1 MTVLSSCAQVGESSR
16 VTFLGNTR
24 LGQDVSL
31 SALLANYHAVL
42 CTYGAAEDR
51 VLGIP
56 GESLAGVVSAR
67 DLVSLY
73 NGAPDSDLS
82 LSTSSLD
89 TDTVAIVGMG
99 NVALDV
105 ARLIL
110 APVDVLRKTDVSDTW
125 LEMRARSRVKRVV
138 VIGRR
143 GPLNVSFTIKELR
156 EMIKLSAV
164 QSVINPSDFEGVQ
177 EQLKSLERPRKRL
190 TELLLKTMKS
200 DQGSQEQAWE
210 LKLWRSPVSVLG
222 EERVTGLELRNTRD
236 SDVTERLECG
246 LVVRSV
252 GYSSVQADPQL
263 PWDDTKRVISNE
275 DGRARGCPGLYTA
288 GWLGTGPRGVIIDTM
303 NTAFRVAASLVSDL
317 GGQQLTE
324 RPGLEGLGEA
334 VRVGATSWADWQS
347 LDTEELRRGEAK
359 DKARDKIV
367 RVQEMMEVIRSSRQ
381 S

>member
-1 MTVLSSCAQVGESSR
+1 MNALSSYAQVGESDR
-16 VTFLGNTR
+16 VNFLGNIR
-24 LGQDVSL
+24 LGQDVSIADLL
-31 SALLANYHAVL
+31 SNYHAVL

-56 GESLAGVVSAR
+56 GESLTGVVSAR

-82 LSTSSLD
+82 LAASSLD

-110 APVDVLRKTDVSDTW
+110 SPVDVLSKTDVSDTW

-156 EMIKLSAV
+156 EMIKLPSV
-164 QSVINPSDFEGVQ
+164 QSVINPCDFEGVQ

-200 DQGSQEQAWE
+200 DQVSQDQAWE

-222 EERVTGLELRNTRD
+222 EERVTGLELRDTRD

-263 PWDDTKRVISNE
+263 PWNDNTRVISNE

-303 NTAFRVAASLVSDL
+303 NTAFRVAASLVTDL
-317 GGQQLTE
+317 GSQQLTE
-324 RPGLEGLGEA
+324 RPGLQGLSEA
-334 VRVGATSWADWQS
+334 VRTGATSWADWQR

-367 RVQEMMEVIRSSRQ
+367 RVQEMMEVIRSSR
-381 S
+381 

>member
-1 MTVLSSCAQVGESSR
+1 MTFV
-16 VTFLGNTR
+16 GNTR

-42 CTYGAAEDR
+42 ATYGAAEDR
-51 VLGIP
+51 ALDIP
-56 GESLAGVVSAR
+56 GESLHGVVSAR

-82 LSTSSLD
+82 LAASSLD

-110 APVDVLRKTDVSDTW
+110 APVDMLRETDVSDTW
-125 LEMRARSRVKRVV
+125 LEMRAKSRVKRVV

-156 EMIKLSAV
+156 EMIKLNSV
-164 QSVINPSDFEGVQ
+164 RTVINPNDFEGVQ
-177 EQLKSLERPRKRL
+177 EQLKNLERPRKRL

-200 DQGSQEQAWE
+200 DQGSHDQGWE
-210 LKLWRSPVSVLG
+210 LRLWRSPVCVLG
-222 EERVTGLELRNTRD
+222 EERVTGLELRDTRD

-252 GYSSVQADPQL
+252 GYTSVQADPQL
-263 PWDDTKRVISNE
+263 PWDDTKRVISNQ
-275 DGRARGCPGLYTA
+275 DGRARDCPGLYTA

-317 GGQQLTE
+317 SSQQLDE
-324 RPGLEGLGEA
+324 RPGLGGLGED
-334 VRVGATSWADWQS
+334 VRTGVTSWADWQR
-347 LDTEELRRGEAK
+347 LDREELRRGEVK
-359 DKARDKIV
+359 GKARDKIV
-367 RVQEMMEVIRSSRQ
+367 SVEEMMEVIRASK
-381 S
+381 

>member
-1 MTVLSSCAQVGESSR
+1 MYSVKIYHFMT
-16 VTFLGNTR
+16 
-24 LGQDVSL
+24 SL
-31 SALLANYHAVL
+31 
-42 CTYGAAEDR
+42 AA
-51 VLGIP
+51 GIP
-56 GESLAGVVSAR
+56 GESLGGVVSAR

-73 NGAPDSDLS
+73 NGSPDSNLS
-82 LSTSSLD
+82 LEASSLD

-125 LEMRARSRVKRVV
+125 LEMRSKSRVKRVV

-156 EMIKLSAV
+156 EMIKLNSV

-177 EQLKSLERPRKRL
+177 EQLGSLERPRKRL

-200 DQGSQEQAWE
+200 SQGSQDRGWE

-222 EERVTGLELRNTRD
+222 DEQVTGLKLRDTRD
-236 SDVTERLECG
+236 ANVTEKLECG

-252 GYSSVQADPQL
+252 GYTSVQADPQL

-303 NTAFRVAASLVSDL
+303 NTAFRVAAGLVTDL
-317 GGQQLTE
+317 NGQQLDP
-324 RPGLEGLGEA
+324 RPGLEGLSEA
-334 VRVGATSWADWQS
+334 VRGVATSWSDWQK
-347 LDTEELRRGEAK
+347 LDTEEVRRGEVK
-359 DKARDKIV
+359 GKARDKIV
-367 RVQEMMEVIRSSRQ
+367 SVQDMMEVIRSSR
-381 S
+381 